1 MMPVASFAY
10 GQVLNNS
17 AIATAVVD
25 AISPNGTWSAAG
37 KPGTEARLS
46 GMQLSRPLCE
56 SQDSTGRWIG
66 RLGAGRS

>member
-1 MMPVASFAY
+1 MPVASFAY
-10 GQVLNNS
+10 RQILNNS

-25 AISPNGTWSAAG
+25 TSAPNATWSAAG

-56 SQDSTGRWIG
+56 SRDSTGRWIG
-66 RLGAGRS
+66 RLGAGWT